1 MDNITYFSL
10 MLGILSII
18 LGFCS
23 LVFSIIYLIK
33 ITKLEIRQNILD
45 KDRKSIDDI
54 ISILIAKST
63 MFSDSSSMSGQEI
76 VNILKAKHKCNDL
89 EALKIMYNI
98 DSKSNQ

>member
-1 MDNITYFSL
+1 MDNITCCSL

-33 ITKLEIRQNILD
+33 ITKLEIRQNLLD

-54 ISILIAKST
+54 VSILIAKSPT
-63 MFSDSSSMSGQEI
+63 FSDSGLISGQET
-76 VNILKAKHKCNDL
+76 VNSIKAQYNCNDL
-89 EALKIMYNI
+89 EALKII
-98 DSKSNQ
+98 SNTDINSN